1 MTSPFAALKLSDVAD
16 RCAVA
21 IVSRGAASGMLPGT
35 LLERLASRTGLAV
48 LEVAH
53 GLRELHG
60 RGLVTGINRSGR
72 PVGKV
77 RWTGPEP
84 TVTICEEEHHWKEL
98 LAAVND
104 EEVVAALAG
113 MHAALSGLSRADMA
127 ALLEGILQMRAG
139 CGELD
144 PWVWSA
150 QHLLG
155 SSKALRGLRPYLVAL
170 GIEVEPVS
178 AGRYYV
184 ITAGPVEPD
193 AVLLIENP
201 RVFSAIADSSHA
213 KNILAVASYGYG
225 LTMEN
230 FGQRLLAGA
239 VIACPASGEQPDLRS
254 LVSRCPWYFWGDH
267 DQEGLRIF
275 QSLRQQLPG
284 LRLSCAYKAME
295 DRIVSPGL
303 SHPYHALFEKE
314 SQRKVVSEDPDVVH
328 LAGLC
333 EERAVD
339 QETIVPFL
347 GDIDLT
353 KPYDF

>member
-1 MTSPFAALKLSDVAD
+1 MTSPFAALGLSDKAD

-21 IVSRGAASGMLPGT
+21 IIDRSGASGMLPGT
-35 LLERLASRTGLAV
+35 LLERLSISTGLAV
-48 LEVAH
+48 LEVTH
-53 GLRELHG
+53 GLRELDE
-60 RGLVTGINRSGR
+60 RGFVTGINRSGR
-72 PVGKV
+72 PVAKV
-77 RWTGPEP
+77 RWTGPAP
-84 TVTICEEEHHWKEL
+84 TVKISDDERQWQEL
-98 LAAVND
+98 LANVSDQEAVD
-104 EEVVAALAG
+104 ALSG
-113 MHAALSGLSRADMA
+113 MHAALTGLSRMDMA
-127 ALLEGILQMRAG
+127 AILDGVLRMRAG

-150 QHLLG
+150 RHLLG

-170 GIEVEPVS
+170 GVEVEPVS

-201 RVFSAIADSSHA
+201 RVFSAIADSAHA

-239 VIACPASGEQPDLRS
+239 VIACPASGERPDLRA

-295 DRIVSPGL
+295 DRIMSPGL

-314 SQRKVVSEDPDVVH
+314 FQRKVVPADPDVAR
-328 LAGLC
+328 LSELC
-333 EERAVD
+333 AERAVD
-339 QETIVPFL
+339 QESVVPFL
-347 GDIDLT
+347 RDIDLT
-353 KPYDF
+353 KPYEP

>member
-1 MTSPFAALKLSDVAD
+1 MTSSFAALGLSHTAD
-16 RCAVA
+16 RCAIA
-21 IVSRGAASGMLPGT
+21 IVDRSGASGLLPGT
-35 LLERLASRTGLAV
+35 LLERLSISTGLAV
-48 LEVAH
+48 LEVTH
-53 GLRELHG
+53 GLRELDE
-60 RGLVTGINRSGR
+60 RGFVTGINRAGR
-72 PVGKV
+72 PVAKV
-77 RWTGPEP
+77 RWTGPSP
-84 TVTICEEEHHWKEL
+84 TVEISDDERQWQEL
-98 LAAVND
+98 LANVSDQEAV
-104 EEVVAALAG
+104 G
-113 MHAALSGLSRADMA
+113 ALSGMHTVLTGLSRMDMTA
-127 ALLEGILQMRAG
+127 ILEGVLRMRDG

-144 PWVWSA
+144 QWVWSA

-155 SSKALRGLRPYLVAL
+155 SSKALKSLRPYLAAL
-170 GIEVEPVS
+170 GGGVDPDS

-184 ITAGPVEPD
+184 ITAGAVDPD
-193 AVLLIENP
+193 AVLLVENP
-201 RVFSAIADSSHA
+201 RVFHAVAASAHA

-239 VIACPASGEQPDLRS
+239 VMACPASGERPDLRS

-284 LRLSCAYKAME
+284 LRLSCAYRAME
-295 DRIVSPGL
+295 DRITSPGL

-314 SQRKVVSEDPDVVH
+314 SQRKVVPEDPYVAH

-339 QETIVPFL
+339 QESIVPFL

-353 KPYDF
+353 KPYDP